1 MYINKHKMKYFFT
14 ILLLIPSLFILG
26 QDQNLTAEQ
35 ILDSSITFC
44 GKFTQKKA
52 TELTYTTVLPD
63 SSTDD

>member
-14 ILLLIPSLFILG
+14 ILLLIPSLFIIG

-44 GKFTQKKA
+44 GKFTQKKQ
-52 TELTYTTVLPD
+52 LN
-63 SSTDD
+63 